1 MLGCDAGRFPV
12 QKGRGGRSLGGSS
25 PCSSSLACSSFFGVL
40 FIFALDMLA
49 VLFALHARRALLF
62 MLVLSILAM
71 LFIGAVLLILAV
83 LFISSGR
90 VVHVALQWSLGMIH
104 PSESPDGRI

>member
-1 MLGCDAGRFPV
+1 
-12 QKGRGGRSLGGSS
+12 
-25 PCSSSLACSSFFGVL
+25 VL